1 MSRRVTVRCHRLVP
15 AAVIA
20 ALATLVSLVGG
31 CGGSASTSSASPAGA
46 SASPAAVATPHAG
59 GTLVITYQS
68 EPQSLDPA
76 INWDEGWTE
85 EDCLFAT
92 FLKYA
97 SGSGAPGTKLIPSLA
112 TALPE
117 ITDGGRTYTFR
128 LRKDIRFAPPVTRP
142 VTAADFK
149 WSFERMMK
157 LPLAPATSFYTEIA
171 GAPAFM
177 AGKAAHVSGYQVVDP
192 YTVRVR
198 LSAPDAAFINAISM
212 PFTSPIP
219 KEWVAK
225 WGKQVGRHP
234 LGAGP
239 FMLDHWTTGQELVM
253 KRNLNYFDASKVWLD
268 GVDVKFSIPPSTALL
283 QLERGT
289 VDVLGDGIP
298 PADFQRVLADPT
310 WKAQV
315 AQEPSIE
322 FDYLFMN
329 VQMKPFDNLK
339 VRQAVAWAIDREKII
354 KLLAGTALPIS
365 QIFPAGLPGHV
376 EGSAGEFYG
385 YDQAKAKALLA
396 QAGYPNGFTTT
407 LYTHNV
413 DPWPRLMQSIQND
426 LAQVGIKATIR
437 TMDRG
442 TYWTIIGQ
450 PHKVPAGFMVWRQD
464 YPDPSDFIMP
474 LFSKAAA
481 VPGGYNASFWW
492 SPQVEK
498 LLAQSFGITDQ
509 AQRVQTFDQMQQLI
523 MDQAPAVPLYQP
535 KVNSVTSK
543 RVGGFYLHPVWIFD
557 FLDYS
562 LSQ

>member
-1 MSRRVTVRCHRLVP
+1 MDRRALVP
-15 AAVIA
+15 RRHVTRRTLVA
-20 ALATLVSLVGG
+20 ALALLLAFAAA
-31 CGGSASTSSASPAGA
+31 CGGSSSSGTSPSASAAG
-46 SASPAAVATPHAG
+46 TPQKG
-59 GTLVITYQS
+59 GTLVISYQS

-85 EDCLFAT
+85 EDCLYAT

-97 SGSGAPGTKLIPSLA
+97 SGPGAAGTKLIPALA
-112 TALPE
+112 ESLPE
-117 ITDGGRTYTFR
+117 VSADGTTYTFH
-128 LRKDIRFAPPVTRP
+128 LRKDIRFAPPVDRA
-142 VTAADFK
+142 VTAEDFK

-177 AGKAAHVSGYQVVDP
+177 AGKADHISGYQVVDS
-192 YTVRVR
+192 YTVRIK

-239 FMLDHWTTGQELVM
+239 FMLDHWITGQELVM
-253 KRNLNYFDASKVWLD
+253 KRNPNYFDADKVWLD
-268 GVDVKFSIPPSTALL
+268 GVDVKFSVSPSTALL
-283 QLERGT
+283 QLERGE

-310 WKAQV
+310 WKSQV

-329 VQMKPFDNLK
+329 VRMKPFDNLQ
-339 VRQAVAWAIDREKII
+339 VRQAVSWAINREKII
-354 KLLAGTALPIS
+354 KLLAGTAIPIS
-365 QIFPAGLPGHV
+365 QIYPAGLPGHV

-385 YDQAKAKALLA
+385 YDPAKAKQLLA
-396 QAGYPNGFTTT
+396 QAGYANGFTTT

-426 LAQVGIKATIR
+426 LAQVGITASIK

-442 TYWTIIGQ
+442 TYWTLIGQ
-450 PHKVPAGFMVWRQD
+450 PGKVPAGFMVWRQD
-464 YPDPSDFIMP
+464 YPDPSDFILP

-481 VPGGYNASFWW
+481 VPGGFNASFWW
-492 SPQVEK
+492 DPRVEA
-498 LLAQSFGITDQ
+498 LVAE
-509 AQRVQTFDQMQQLI
+509 AQRMTAPDQQQERLAKFQEAQRII

-535 KVNSVTSK
+535 VQNSMFSK
-543 RVGGFYLHPVWIFD
+543 RVGGFYLSPVTYYRLPDYWIK
-557 FLDYS
+557 
-562 LSQ
+562 